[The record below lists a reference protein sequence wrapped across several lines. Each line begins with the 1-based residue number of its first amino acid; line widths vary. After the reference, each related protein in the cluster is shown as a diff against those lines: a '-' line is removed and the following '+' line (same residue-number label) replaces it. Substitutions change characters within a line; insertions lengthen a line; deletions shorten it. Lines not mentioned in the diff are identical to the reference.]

1 MPPCISGL
9 LMSAIALSLV
19 ISDVFYNKIN
29 YVAIHAILGA
39 LTSILFFKLCN
50 YGYEYVN
57 WVLLL
62 LMFVFILISFIL
74 NRSSIQNDDSA
85 VSECNT
91 CNKPRITCGCSE

>member
-1 MPPCISGL
+1 
-9 LMSAIALSLV
+9 MSAIALSLV
-19 ISDVFYNKIN
+19 ISDVLYNNID
-29 YVAIHAILGA
+29 YVAIHAILGG

-62 LMFVFILISFIL
+62 LMFVFILISFI
-74 NRSSIQNDDSA
+74 SKMASIQNEDST

-91 CNKPRITCGCSE
+91 CNKPINTCGCSE